1 MVSWVERWSRLC
13 SPAIARIVQDWK
25 PAIGRGRRGP
35 SNRHTAAPQKALP
48 PTPPEPQPPRHTLN
62 LDSAD
67 HTTSASPAVASDQ
80 PQALD
85 STVASAEDQEHHQ
98 EAQPTARACNQ
109 HNAGGDSEIVLSE
122 QEIEDAVNI
131 IFSFLDDEDKFRE
144 VGVAMN
150 VLPSPPWDPALE
162 DAAASDPTARYGDKD
177 LDAKAAKAAA
187 DGDSANLRRSRRI
200 SFWGKKVSRE
210 SYLGK

>member
-1 MVSWVERWSRLC
+1 
-13 SPAIARIVQDWK
+13 
-25 PAIGRGRRGP
+25 
-35 SNRHTAAPQKALP
+35 
-48 PTPPEPQPPRHTLN
+48 
-62 LDSAD
+62 
-67 HTTSASPAVASDQ
+67 VASDQ
-80 PQALD
+80 PQTLG
-85 STVASAEDQEHHQ
+85 STVASAEDQELQQ
-98 EAQPTARACNQ
+98 EAQQAARASNQ
-109 HNAGGDSEIVLSE
+109 HNAGSAGSDSEIVLSE

-131 IFSFLDDEDKFRE
+131 IYSFLDDEDKFRE

-177 LDAKAAKAAA
+177 LDAKAAKTAA